1 MKIKKFKSFLNEMK
15 APDENIVGY
24 PTNYNESIFNIND
37 LDLGVT
43 FLNLYKNSRLYI
55 KIQIIKYKDVCK
67 MGMNL
72 SNTALIDDG
81 FKENFIKSLFD
92 IFSYV
97 EAICVELSNIRKTD
111 DNFDAWFDDN
121 VEVDDVVDDVF
132 DDNDNLS
139 DNTYEKNII
148 EKYQNNFESGKYTIS
163 DLEYIDDDV
172 LEKYIVGLYNK
183 KIINRIDYDTKI

>member
-1 MKIKKFKSFLNEMK
+1 MN
-15 APDENIVGY
+15 AQDDENIGY
-24 PTNYNESIFNIND
+24 PSNKNIFNIKD

-55 KIQIIKYKDVCK
+55 KVQIIKYKDVCK

-72 SNTALIDDG
+72 SNTALMDDD

-97 EAICVELSNIRKTD
+97 EAICADLPNVRKTD
-111 DNFDAWFDDN
+111 DNFDAWFDDTI
-121 VEVDDVVDDVF
+121 EVDDVVDDVF
-132 DDNDNLS
+132 DDIKDSLS
-139 DNTYEKNII
+139 DNSYEKNTI
-148 EKYQNNFESGKYTIS
+148 EKYWNNLESGKYTIS

-183 KIINRIDYDTKI
+183 KIINRIDYDTEI